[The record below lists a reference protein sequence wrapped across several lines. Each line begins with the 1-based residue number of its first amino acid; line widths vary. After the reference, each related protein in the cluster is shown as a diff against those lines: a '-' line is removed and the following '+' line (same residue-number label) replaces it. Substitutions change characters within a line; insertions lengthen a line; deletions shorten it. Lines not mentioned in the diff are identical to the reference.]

1 MPDFF
6 SNAASD
12 NFRLLKSKPLSGT
25 AATAGTWSLLRIPK
39 WAFISNLWVWV
50 ETACNVEDITIG
62 WSGNTQT
69 AVPTG
74 FMTADILDATV
85 VGYKVAVKDTLLSS
99 GQKYFNL
106 GTGAITATLGTT
118 WASGKLTVF
127 CQYSVIR

>member
-25 AATAGTWSLLRIPK
+25 AATAGTWNLMRIPK
-39 WAFISNLWVWV
+39 WAFISNIWVMV

-62 WSGNTQT
+62 WSGNTET
-69 AVPTG
+69 AVPAG
-74 FMTADILDATV
+74 FFSSDIVDAKT
-85 VGYKVAVKDTLLSS
+85 VGYKSAVSDTIVSF
-99 GQKYFNL
+99 GQKYFDK

-118 WASGKLTVF
+118 WTTGKIIVF